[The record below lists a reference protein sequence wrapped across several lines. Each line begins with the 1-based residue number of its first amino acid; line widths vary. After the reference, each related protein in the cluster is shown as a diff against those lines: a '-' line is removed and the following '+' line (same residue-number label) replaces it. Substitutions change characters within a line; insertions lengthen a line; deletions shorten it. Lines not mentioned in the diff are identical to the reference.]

1 MISELENA
9 IIKNQ
14 HDFLLTTI
22 KGQPSNQDCAV
33 EEAKPHLYPNPFAFS
48 LSPLD
53 RSGNT
58 GLLYCLSDTCP
69 VASGFVTFQ
78 TNFTLTLTTLFTT
91 PLVVEV
97 DGGQCT
103 TPTQT
108 TSPFTYQCQIDWIGW
123 SGDYWVGN
131 IVFSKA
137 DGSSLNG
144 LNAVVLG
151 TVLPD
156 GSVATLNDPIVG
168 CDGTCVQ
175 FSKVSKDVTSFSLS
189 VNAP

>member
-1 MISELENA
+1 V
-9 IIKNQ
+9 KY
-14 HDFLLTTI
+14 LLILQNLAATL
-22 KGQPSNQDCAV
+22 KG
-33 EEAKPHLYPNPFAFS
+33 
-48 LSPLD
+48 
-53 RSGNT
+53 
-58 GLLYCLSDTCP
+58 
-69 VASGFVTFQ
+69 
-78 TNFTLTLTTLFTT
+78 
-91 PLVVEV
+91 LVVEV

-103 TPTQT
+103 TPTE
-108 TSPFTYQCQIDWIGW
+108 SAPPFTYQCQIDWIGW

-131 IVFSKA
+131 IIFSMA

-144 LNAVVLG
+144 LDAVVLG

-168 CDGTCVQ
+168 CGGTCVQ